1 MRLLRAG
8 GLVALCAAAAI
19 YLGIMAMLYVEQREI
34 QYHPDN
40 AATGPA
46 PAEYAVSHV
55 RVPGAGSVL
64 VWSIPAA
71 PDGAPTFVFFSGN
84 AARITD
90 FADTGL
96 LFHLRGWGVVL
107 ASYRGF
113 SGNPG
118 TPTQDGLMADARAVL
133 ASLPHRGKLIVW
145 GHSLGSGVAAQM
157 AAEHR
162 ADGLVLESAYTS
174 AADVGQRRYWM
185 FPVRWLMR
193 DPFDTGSLVP
203 RIKVP
208 VLLIHGTN
216 DSTIPFDMSQTLA
229 KELGKQAT
237 LVPVPYVDH
246 VPHRIDLSPV
256 VAQWLAHAGLAGA
269 K

>member
-1 MRLLRAG
+1 MLL
-8 GLVALCAAAAI
+8 
-19 YLGIMAMLYVEQREI
+19 LYVEQRAI
-34 QYHPDN
+34 QYQPGN
-40 AATGPA
+40 IPFGP
-46 PAEYAVSHV
+46 PPPEYSVSHV
-55 RVPGAGSVL
+55 AVPGSTPVL
-64 VWSIPAA
+64 VWSIPPAS
-71 PDGAPTFVFFSGN
+71 DGEPTFVFFSGN
-84 AARITD
+84 AARIVD
-90 FADTGL
+90 FVATGEA
-96 LFHLRGWGVVL
+96 FHARGWGVVL

-118 TPTQDGLMADARAVL
+118 TPTEDGLMADARAVL
-133 ASLPHRGKLIVW
+133 ASLPRHGTLIVW

-193 DPFDTGSLVP
+193 DPFDTEKLVP

-208 VLLIHGTN
+208 VLLIHGTD

-229 KELGKQAT
+229 REFGRRAM
-237 LVPVPYVDH
+237 LVPVPDVDH

-256 VAQWLAHAGLAGA
+256 VARWLARAGLAGA
-269 K
+269 R